1 MSVDN
6 NELGF
11 KANKLIMDAALRG
24 GCGDSIGGIQLCWKA
39 VGRYMV
45 VYIENLDAHETY
57 YRVFRFPG
65 KPYYEYKLIMR
76 PSYTAEDYLCV
87 YDSKENAKGRTMLQ
101 AKDLEWMD
109 RVRDETYS

>member
-1 MSVDN
+1 MSVN
-6 NELGF
+6 SNELGL

-24 GCGDSIGGIQLCWKA
+24 SCGDSIGGILLNWKA
-39 VGRYMV
+39 VGRYIM
-45 VYIENLDAHETY
+45 VYIENRDTDEAY

-87 YDSKENAKGRTMLQ
+87 YDSKEDAKGRTMLHVGE
-101 AKDLEWMD
+101 LEWMD
-109 RVRDETYS
+109 AVRNDIDS